1 MLASRKRPAPLL
13 LLVLLALAAICYHSR
28 DTHHI
33 YTQWLSS
40 VESRPTKLPTNRTL
54 GFGAVVVVS
63 KEGSSR
69 RHRLIQA
76 ANVTDFDLTIPAQP
90 EWTEGD
96 IQRFING
103 QPDAQKGSVLGWLG
117 HHNALRW
124 FLDSDLET
132 ALILEDD
139 VDWDIRLRSI
149 QIPLAASVTRQL
161 LPPARSRQP
170 HASRNANHS
179 QYWGDHEAWDVLY
192 LGHCGDYF
200 DVIEKNGPKTDRQ
213 SYNLST
219 TPHKLY
225 HDPTLPPWLD
235 LHPFTQSLFRLLG
248 MPERTRVMH
257 RSKLPLCSFGYAV
270 NRLAAERLLNDL
282 APPKL
287 RKGGPRAFDVAL
299 LHSCNKGENT
309 PSPTPDWQKPKNPLD
324 PKQRSKYPSPGLR
337 CWTLNSEL
345 FHHMPGLSEIDMIGA
360 LAGEMHDLPPV
371 DRAAQTQVYD
381 RNETTNI
388 DCGFWSGA
396 FAFDEDDKDRLH
408 YLQQKVGREGVCLK
422 DREHRN
428 IYYAPQTAFE
438 PVRAT
443 HR

>member
-1 MLASRKRPAPLL
+1 MTCLLIRAP
-13 LLVLLALAAICYHSR
+13 R
-28 DTHHI
+28 
-33 YTQWLSS
+33 
-40 VESRPTKLPTNRTL
+40 
-54 GFGAVVVVS
+54 
-63 KEGSSR
+63 
-69 RHRLIQA
+69 
-76 ANVTDFDLTIPAQP
+76 
-90 EWTEGD
+90 
-96 IQRFING
+96 
-103 QPDAQKGSVLGWLG
+103 
-117 HHNALRW
+117 

-257 RSKLPLCSFGYAV
+257 RSKLPLCS
-270 NRLAAERLLNDL
+270 
-282 APPKL
+282 
-287 RKGGPRAFDVAL
+287 
-299 LHSCNKGENT
+299 
-309 PSPTPDWQKPKNPLD
+309 
-324 PKQRSKYPSPGLR
+324 
-337 CWTLNSEL
+337 
-345 FHHMPGLSEIDMIGA
+345 LSLIHI
-360 LAGEMHDLPPV
+360 
-371 DRAAQTQVYD
+371 
-381 RNETTNI
+381 
-388 DCGFWSGA
+388 
-396 FAFDEDDKDRLH
+396 
-408 YLQQKVGREGVCLK
+408 
-422 DREHRN
+422 
-428 IYYAPQTAFE
+428 
-438 PVRAT
+438 
-443 HR
+443 